1 MEIVECEVCHWDD
14 VLEIRNENREGF
26 GNSDVIPPED
36 HFEYMTRHSKNY
48 LICTH
53 LRKVIGF
60 IGRVENDIRL
70 STRKEYQRRGVAKL
84 MVESFM
90 EKHPAAFAK
99 VRLDNEASLKLFEKC
114 GFKKKY
120 FILEK

>member
-48 LICTH
+48 LICVH
-53 LRKVIGF
+53 LKKVIGF
-60 IGRVENDIRL
+60 IGHLENDIRL
-70 STRKEYQRRGVAKL
+70 GTRKEHQRRGVAKL

-90 EKHPAAFAK
+90 EKYPEAFAK
-99 VRLDNEASLKLFEKC
+99 IKLDNEASLKLFEKC

-120 FILEK
+120 FVLEK